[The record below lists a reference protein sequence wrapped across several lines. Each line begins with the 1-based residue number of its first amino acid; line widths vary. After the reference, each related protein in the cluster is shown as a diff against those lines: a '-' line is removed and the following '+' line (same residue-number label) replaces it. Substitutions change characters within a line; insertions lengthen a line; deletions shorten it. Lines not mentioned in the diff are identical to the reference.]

1 MIKRIIPLL
10 LYKNGRLVKG
20 VKYKKFRD
28 VGDTSS
34 SIKIY
39 NNQLADELML
49 INISNEEREIKN
61 FFNSV
66 VKKSAVSCFV
76 PLTTGGKI
84 SKLEH
89 IEKLLK
95 SGSDKVLI
103 TSKIVEDIKFLE
115 LASKSF
121 GNQCIVAG
129 IEFKFEN
136 GDYFVTYKNS
146 QKKSELRLIEHLKRV
161 QDNGAGEI
169 ILFNV
174 DLDGTM
180 KGPPIKDLEK
190 WLVSAKLPIIYSG
203 GIGNF
208 KHILDI
214 FQKTQ
219 VNAVAC
225 GSLFNF
231 GDNTP
236 IRARSYLKNNSII
249 VRNAR

>member
-1 MIKRIIPLL
+1 M
-10 LYKNGRLVKG
+10 
-20 VKYKKFRD
+20 
-28 VGDTSS
+28 
-34 SIKIY
+34 
-39 NNQLADELML
+39 
-49 INISNEEREIKN
+49 
-61 FFNSV
+61 
-66 VKKSAVSCFV
+66 
-76 PLTTGGKI
+76 
-84 SKLEH
+84 
-89 IEKLLK
+89 
-95 SGSDKVLI
+95 
-103 TSKIVEDIKFLE
+103 
-115 LASKSF
+115 
-121 GNQCIVAG
+121 AG
-129 IEFKFEN
+129 IEFKFQN